1 MIEFLVRR
9 ALISAVTLLLI
20 SVIVFTGVRMIP
32 GDPARVLGGTDA
44 DAAGLEE
51 IREKYGLN
59 DPIPV
64 QYLRW
69 LALAARGD
77 LGESIRTRTS
87 VAWTIAIK
95 APITLELACLSL
107 LVAVTIAIPIGVVA
121 AVRRNTAWDVLASSV
136 SLCGVSIPN
145 FWLGI
150 MLILLVSVR
159 FGWLPASGFVPL
171 GEDLVGNLK
180 RMVMPSLVLGSGL
193 AAVRRNTAW
202 DVLASSVSLCGVSI
216 PNFWLGIML
225 ILLVS
230 VRLGWLPASGFVPL
244 GEDLV
249 GNLKRMLMPALVL
262 GSGLAAAL
270 MRQTRNAMI
279 EVLSTDYVRTARA
292 KGLAQ
297 PAVII
302 RHALRNGLIPVVTI
316 LGLQM
321 GALMSGAVVTESI
334 FVLPGFGRLIVEAV
348 FTRDYP
354 VVQGVVLLT
363 ASSYVLINLLVDV
376 SYTVLNPRIR
386 IRSTAD
392 GG

>member
-1 MIEFLVRR
+1 MLEFLVRR
-9 ALISAVTLLLI
+9 ACISAITLLLI
-20 SVIVFTGVRMIP
+20 SLIVFTGVRMIP
-32 GDPARVLGGTDA
+32 GDPARVLAGTDA
-44 DAAGLEE
+44 DAAGIEE

-59 DPIPV
+59 APLPL

-69 LALAARGD
+69 LGLAVRGD

-87 VAWTIAIK
+87 VAWTVAIK
-95 APITLELACLSL
+95 LPITIELTLLSL
-107 LVAVTIAIPIGVVA
+107 LVALTIAIPAGVIA
-121 AVRRNTAWDVLASSV
+121 AVRRNTVWDVLASGV
-136 SLCGVSIPN
+136 SLCGVSVPN

-171 GEDLVGNLK
+171 AED
-180 RMVMPSLVLGSGL
+180 P
-193 AAVRRNTAW
+193 
-202 DVLASSVSLCGVSI
+202 
-216 PNFWLGIML
+216 
-225 ILLVS
+225 
-230 VRLGWLPASGFVPL
+230 
-244 GEDLV
+244 V

-262 GSGLAAAL
+262 GTGLAAVL

-279 EVLSTDYVRTARA
+279 EVLSADYVRTARA

-297 PAVII
+297 RAVVV

-321 GALMSGAVVTESI
+321 GALMGGAVVTEQI

-354 VVQGVVLLT
+354 VVQGVVLIT
-363 ASSYVLINLLVDV
+363 AASYVLINLLVDV

-386 IRSTAD
+386 IRGAAD

>member
-1 MIEFLVRR
+1 VIEFVVRR

-20 SVIVFTGVRMIP
+20 SLIVFTGVRMIP
-32 GDPARVLGGTDA
+32 GDPARVLAGTDA

-59 DPIPV
+59 APLPV
-64 QYLRW
+64 QYARW
-69 LALAARGD
+69 LGLAATGD
-77 LGESIRTRTS
+77 LGESIRTRAS
-87 VAWTIAIK
+87 VASMVATK
-95 APITLELACLSL
+95 LPITIELACLSL
-107 LVAVTIAIPIGVVA
+107 LVAVAIAIPAGVIA
-121 AVRRNTAWDVLASSV
+121 AVRRNTAWDVLASGV
-136 SLCGVSIPN
+136 SLCGVSVPN

-159 FGWLPASGFVPL
+159 FGWLPASGFVPIA
-171 GEDLVGNLK
+171 ED
-180 RMVMPSLVLGSGL
+180 
-193 AAVRRNTAW
+193 
-202 DVLASSVSLCGVSI
+202 
-216 PNFWLGIML
+216 
-225 ILLVS
+225 
-230 VRLGWLPASGFVPL
+230 PL
-244 GEDLV
+244 

-262 GSGLAAAL
+262 GTGLAAVL

-279 EVLSTDYVRTARA
+279 EVLSADYVRTARA

-297 PAVII
+297 RAVVV

-321 GALMSGAVVTESI
+321 GALMGGAVVTEQI

-386 IRSTAD
+386 IRGTGD

>member
-9 ALISAVTLLLI
+9 ACISAVTLLII
-20 SVIVFTGVRMIP
+20 SLIVFTGVRMIP
-32 GDPARVLGGTDA
+32 GDPARVLAGTDT

-51 IREKYGLN
+51 IRAKYGL
-59 DPIPV
+59 DAPLPV

-69 LALAARGD
+69 LGLAATGD
-77 LGESIRTRTS
+77 LGESIRTRTA
-87 VAWTIAIK
+87 VAWMVATK
-95 APITLELACLSL
+95 LPITIELACLSL
-107 LVAVTIAIPIGVVA
+107 LVALAIAIPAGVLA
-121 AVRRNTAWDVLASSV
+121 AVHRNSAWDVLASGV
-136 SLCGVSIPN
+136 SLCGVS
-145 FWLGI
+145 
-150 MLILLVSVR
+150 V
-159 FGWLPASGFVPL
+159 
-171 GEDLVGNLK
+171 
-180 RMVMPSLVLGSGL
+180 
-193 AAVRRNTAW
+193 
-202 DVLASSVSLCGVSI
+202 

-244 GEDLV
+244 TEDPI

-262 GSGLAAAL
+262 GTGLAAVL

-279 EVLSTDYVRTARA
+279 EVLSADYVRTARA

-297 PAVII
+297 PAVVV

-321 GALMSGAVVTESI
+321 GALMGGAVVTEQI

-354 VVQGVVLLT
+354 VVQGVVLIT
-363 ASSYVLINLLVDV
+363 ASSYVLINLLVDL

-386 IRSTAD
+386 IRGAAD